1 MWIGWR
7 DNGLRGETQQ
17 HKAGCE
23 KASRTGDSATPHQVQ
38 IAFDG
43 GVTFIAAQVRG
54 SVSWALSYI
63 GGRA

>member
-23 KASRTGDSATPHQVQ
+23 KASRTGDSATHTKSRLPLMG
-38 IAFDG
+38 A
-43 GVTFIAAQVRG
+43 
-54 SVSWALSYI
+54 
-63 GGRA
+63 